1 MAGMDLGYLPIPIK
15 TKTLQNKIL
24 PLIIGNFYLLL
35 KQKVGENDF
44 CVGSLHFTK
53 NEMVAKLSPVEAL
66 KFPFGFLFR
75 NM

>member
-15 TKTLQNKIL
+15 TKKLQNKIL

-44 CVGSLHFTK
+44 FVGSLHFTK
-53 NEMVAKLSPVEAL
+53 NEMVAKLRPVET
-66 KFPFGFLFR
+66 FPFGFLSR